1 MDNFIDNPKAKE
13 YLKKIRDA
21 GFCGDGSFEDEVAGI
36 EKYNNA
42 LRAKYA
48 FEKMSNIVNNPNPRE
63 NPMAREIK
71 QKMLKKCE
79 TELLNKHYN
88 VLTVS
93 QRDFVDKTF
102 KGPVHEGVVR
112 DGPMS
117 EFYTELHGKIG
128 SKTCYQEFEDFIRVR
143 YPSGGYG
150 LPIIS
155 YCSLL
160 GIGKSHPF
168 TPSHQN
174 TRIKELEKKT
184 KKLIENNKEIWDEM
198 NLQDKRLKE
207 LEEENVGLI
216 QNNDKNIEL
225 LISHK
230 ELMNIQNKRIDELEK
245 KLSQSI
251 LTSSIM
257 FASGIIIGVVG
268 SWRLLSK

>member
-21 GFCGDGSFEDEVAGI
+21 GFCGDGSYEDEVAGI

-42 LRAKYA
+42 LKAKYA
-48 FEKMSNIVNNPNPRE
+48 FEKMSMIVNNPNPRE
-63 NPMAREIK
+63 NHMAREIN

-88 VLTVS
+88 DLTVS
-93 QRDFVDKTF
+93 QREFVDKTF

-112 DGPMS
+112 DGPLG
-117 EFYTELHGKIG
+117 EFYTEFYGKYP
-128 SKTCYQEFEDFIRVR
+128 KTCYQEFQDFMRQRHLLACDIPVIN
-143 YPSGGYG
+143 SGSLISRSKT
-150 LPIIS
+150 LPDPNR
-155 YCSLL
+155 
-160 GIGKSHPF
+160 HRD
-168 TPSHQN
+168 
-174 TRIKELEKKT
+174 TRIKELEEKT
-184 KKLIENNKEIWDEM
+184 KKLIENNKEIWNEM
-198 NLQDKRLKE
+198 NLQEKRLKE

-216 QNNDKNIEL
+216 QNNDKNNEL

-245 KLSQSI
+245 KLSQSV

-257 FASGIIIGVVG
+257 FASGIIIGVVD

>member
-1 MDNFIDNPKAKE
+1 MDNFIDHPKAKE

-48 FEKMSNIVNNPNPRE
+48 FEKMSNLVNNPNPRE
-63 NPMAREIK
+63 NPKAREIN
-71 QKMLKKCE
+71 QNMLKNCE

-88 VLTVS
+88 VLTDS
-93 QRDFVDKTF
+93 QRDFVDKIF
-102 KGPVHEGVVR
+102 KGNIQDGNVR
-112 DGPMS
+112 DGPLG
-117 EFYTELHGKIG
+117 EFYTEFYGKYQM
-128 SKTCYQEFEDFIRVR
+128 TCYQEFQDFMMQR
-143 YPSGGYG
+143 YPQFVYD
-150 LPIIS
+150 LPVIS

-198 NLQDKRLKE
+198 NLQDKLLKE
-207 LEEENVGLI
+207 LEEENVLLI

-230 ELMNIQNKRIDELEK
+230 ELMNNQNKRIDELEK
-245 KLSQSI
+245 KLSQSM

-257 FASGIIIGVVG
+257 FASVIIGVVG

>member
-1 MDNFIDNPKAKE
+1 M
-13 YLKKIRDA
+13 R
-21 GFCGDGSFEDEVAGI
+21 
-36 EKYNNA
+36 
-42 LRAKYA
+42 
-48 FEKMSNIVNNPNPRE
+48 
-63 NPMAREIK
+63 
-71 QKMLKKCE
+71 Q
-79 TELLNKHYN
+79 
-88 VLTVS
+88 
-93 QRDFVDKTF
+93 
-102 KGPVHEGVVR
+102 
-112 DGPMS
+112 
-117 EFYTELHGKIG
+117 
-128 SKTCYQEFEDFIRVR
+128 R
-143 YPSGGYG
+143 YPQFVYD
-150 LPIIS
+150 LPVIS

-168 TPSHQN
+168 TNSHQN

-207 LEEENVGLI
+207 LEEENVWLI

-230 ELMNIQNKRIDELEK
+230 ELMNNQNKRIDELEK
-245 KLSQSI
+245 KLSQSV